1 MIAAPLIGFPA
12 LVRLLLTLAAR
23 NLMRRRRRT
32 LLTASALGFGVA
44 ILCLSRAWTAAMA
57 VAVVEPAKDGTIGH
71 VQVYRTDAADDEGGE
86 ISFVQPHNGYRLIAD
101 PRGLVARLL
110 ADEPRLQAGLAR
122 LSIGALLSAGDESME
137 VLLLGIDPAA
147 RAAVYP
153 AVGLIEGRH
162 FAPGE
167 NGLLINRGVA
177 RRLGLKPG
185 DDAVALANA
194 TDGRLTGAKLKV
206 TGTWTVRGLEAYE
219 WGACFVDLAAV
230 QELLDAPD
238 QASVLILRQRDPR
251 ADAAPVAR
259 ALNDRFRREGA
270 GLRAFTWE
278 EMGGPFIGGMLVTRF
293 ISGILDLVMVVI
305 VAAGV
310 TNTALM
316 SVFERTREIGTVRAI
331 GARRGRVLA
340 LFLVEAL
347 LLSLLGATI
356 GTGLGAGLIA
366 TLGRVGIPAFS
377 EAQRYSYGGD
387 ALYPVLDLPGLFS
400 IAGLMVAVCVLAAL
414 GPALMAARLRP
425 AEALRHV

>member
-1 MIAAPLIGFPA
+1 M
-12 LVRLLLTLAAR
+12 RLLLTLAAR
-23 NLMRRRRRT
+23 NLIRRRRRT

-57 VAVVEPAKDGTIGH
+57 TAVVEPAKDGTIGH
-71 VQVYRTDAADDEGGE
+71 LQVYRTDAADDEGGE
-86 ISFVQPHNGYRLIAD
+86 ISFVQPHNGYRLIAG
-101 PRGLVARLL
+101 PRALVARLL
-110 ADEPRLQAGLAR
+110 ADEPRLAAGLAR

-137 VLLLGIDPAA
+137 VLLLGVDPAT

-153 AVGLIEGRH
+153 AVGVIEGRH

-167 NGLLINRGVA
+167 NGLLVNRGVA

-185 DDAVALANA
+185 DDVVALANA
-194 TDGRLTGAKLKV
+194 VDGRLTGAKLKV

-238 QASVLILRQRDPR
+238 QASVLILRQRDAR

-259 ALNDRFRREGA
+259 ALNDRFRREGSK
-270 GLRAFTWE
+270 LRAFTWE

-316 SVFERTREIGTVRAI
+316 SVFERTREIGTVRAM

-347 LLSLLGATI
+347 LLSLLGAAI

-366 TLGRVGIPAFS
+366 TFGRVGIPAFS

-400 IAGLMVAVCVLAAL
+400 VAGLMIVICVLAAL

>member
-1 MIAAPLIGFPA
+1 
-12 LVRLLLTLAAR
+12 VRLLFTLAAR

-32 LLTASALGFGVA
+32 LLTASALGFGIA

-57 VAVVEPAKDGTIGH
+57 TAVVEPAKDGTIGH
-71 VQVYRTDAADDEGGE
+71 LQVYRTDAADDEGGE
-86 ISFVQPHNGYRLIAD
+86 ISFVQPHNGYRLIAG
-101 PRGLVARLL
+101 PRALVARLL
-110 ADEPRLQAGLAR
+110 ADEPRLAAGLAR

-137 VLLLGIDPAA
+137 VLLLGVDPAT

-153 AVGLIEGRH
+153 AVGVIEGRH

-167 NGLLINRGVA
+167 NGLLVNRGVA

-185 DDAVALANA
+185 DDVVALANA
-194 TDGRLTGAKLKV
+194 VDGRLTGAKLKV

-238 QASVLILRQRDPR
+238 QASVLILRQRDAR

-259 ALNDRFRREGA
+259 ALNDRFRREGSK
-270 GLRAFTWE
+270 LRAFTWE

-316 SVFERTREIGTVRAI
+316 SVFERTREIGTVRAM

-347 LLSLLGATI
+347 LLSLLGAAI

-366 TLGRVGIPAFS
+366 TFGRVGIPAFS

-400 IAGLMVAVCVLAAL
+400 VAGLMIVICVLAAL

>member
-1 MIAAPLIGFPA
+1 M
-12 LVRLLLTLAAR
+12 RLLLTLAAR

-57 VAVVEPAKDGTIGH
+57 TAVVEPAKDGTIGH
-71 VQVYRTDAADDEGGE
+71 VQVYRTDAADDEGGL
-86 ISFVQPHNGYRLIAD
+86 ISFVQPHNGYRLIVD
-101 PRGLVARLL
+101 PRALVARLL
-110 ADEPRLQAGLAR
+110 ADEPRLVAGLAR

-137 VLLLGIDPAA
+137 VLLLGVDPAT

-153 AVGLIEGRH
+153 AVGVIEGRH

-167 NGLLINRGVA
+167 NGLLVNRGVA

-185 DDAVALANA
+185 DDVVALANA
-194 TDGRLTGAKLKV
+194 VDGRLTGARLRV

-251 ADAAPVAR
+251 ADAAPIAA
-259 ALNDRFRREGA
+259 ALNDRFRREGSK
-270 GLRAFTWE
+270 LRAFTWE

-293 ISGILDLVMVVI
+293 ISGILDLVMLVI

-316 SVFERTREIGTVRAI
+316 SVFERTREIGTVRAM

-347 LLSLLGATI
+347 LLALLGSAI

-366 TLGRVGIPAFS
+366 SLGRVGIPAFS

-387 ALYPVLDLPGLFS
+387 ALYPVLDLPGLLS
-400 IAGLMVAVCVLAAL
+400 VAGLMVVVCVLAAL